1 MVTKE
6 LDLRVE
12 IVAPPGG
19 GADVINTMDEVSR
32 DNIGRET
39 YRFVRRIMRDPVM
52 KAQIR
57 KMVAEM
63 QVAANG

>member
-6 LDLRVE
+6 LDLRME

-19 GADVINTMDEVSR
+19 GADVINTMDEVSL

-39 YRFVRRIMRDPVM
+39 YRFVRRVMRDPVM
-52 KAQIR
+52 KKRIKEMAAQ
-57 KMVAEM
+57 MGATV
-63 QVAANG
+63 

>member
-6 LDLRVE
+6 LDLEIE

-19 GADVINTMDEVSR
+19 GADVIGTMDEVSL

-39 YRFVRRIMRDPVM
+39 YRFVRRVMRNPVM

-57 KMVAEM
+57 EMVAEM

>member
-6 LDLRVE
+6 LDLRVD

-19 GADVINTMDEVSR
+19 GADVINTMDDVSL

-39 YRFVRRIMRDPVM
+39 YRFVRRVMRDPVM
-52 KAQIR
+52 RAQIR
-57 KMVAEM
+57 KMAAQM
-63 QVAANG
+63 QEAV

>member
-19 GADVINTMDEVSR
+19 GADVINTMDEVSYT
-32 DNIGRET
+32 NIGMHT
-39 YRFVRRIMRDPVM
+39 YRFVRRVMRDPVM
-52 KAQIR
+52 KKRIKEMAAQ
-57 KMVAEM
+57 MGEPT
-63 QVAANG
+63 